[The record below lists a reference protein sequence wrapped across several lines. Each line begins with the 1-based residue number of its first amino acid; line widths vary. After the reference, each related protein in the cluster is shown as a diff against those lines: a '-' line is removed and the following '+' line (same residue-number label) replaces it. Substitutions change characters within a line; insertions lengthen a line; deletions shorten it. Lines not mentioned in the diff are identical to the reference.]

1 MAIAA
6 AILFFFMI
14 GEASSVTYTY
24 SGTSTACS
32 VITIATSGAISCTP
46 ATGTPVFT
54 IPSPL
59 TPNPCYGLEITAA
72 GAISC
77 ATNLPQCAL
86 TATPDL
92 NASGYT
98 ITLTASNCTQNPTS
112 YTWTGKGLA
121 NITTSSPSNTA
132 LLSNTDLLPPKT
144 KAGSYPYSVTAS
156 NATGAGAIVETTV
169 NAAIA
174 GYRGPY
180 AYIAHT
186 KANAATGTLSVVDTT
201 AELAFSI
208 IAQVPLQAVPVG
220 VALNPAGSR
229 VYVTNSGSNSVSVIE
244 TGKHGIVPIAD
255 PTNVGST
262 RSYIDLGTGK
272 VPWGIAVST
281 SGSKVYVANSGD
293 NSVSVIDAASNTVT
307 KNIGPV
313 GMRPYGIAVSPN
325 KPRLYVTN
333 HDDNSVAVID
343 TDSDNFL
350 ALVNQNGSLFNK
362 PYGVAVDPAGNYVYV
377 ANKGDGT
384 ASGTVSV
391 IDTATDKIIRTVTVG
406 KGPTG
411 VAVSPAGDKVYVV
424 NSTDNTVSVIDAAT
438 PTYPVTTAINSGGAM
453 PEYIAFNQAGV
464 MAYATH
470 YNSGDVSKID
480 IASSNVI
487 DVAPTD
493 STISAIPVR
502 NHPSALGNFV
512 GPAISSVQSEIVTA
526 YEYYHSGLNHYF
538 MTASFD
544 EAKAK
549 DAVTTTPAWQRTGK
563 TWLVWK
569 SAASLLSPVCRF
581 FGTDKY
587 DVNRKRI
594 GANSHFYTADS
605 TECDFIKTAYQTS
618 ANDGSLPFNGQLWP
632 AWTWEENSFYAVS
645 TAGACPS
652 GTTPIYRLYN
662 NGQGG
667 EPNHRY
673 YIDTA
678 VKTEML
684 AKGWVAEP
692 ANGNPVMCG
701 PPQ

>member
-59 TPNPCYGLEITAA
+59 TPNPCYGLTITSA
-72 GAISC
+72 GAVSC

-98 ITLTASNCTQNPTS
+98 ITLTASNCTQNPTL
-112 YTWTGKGLA
+112 YTWTGKGLS

-132 LLSNTDLLPPKT
+132 LLSNTDILPYKA

-156 NATGAGAIVETTV
+156 NATGAGAIVEATV

-186 KANAATGTLSVVDTT
+186 KAGATNGTLSVVDTT

-208 IAQVPLQAVPVG
+208 IAQISLQAGPVG
-220 VALNPAGSR
+220 VALNPAGSK

-255 PTNVGST
+255 PTNVGNT

-281 SGSKVYVANSGD
+281 SGSKVYVANSGE
-293 NSVSVIDAASNTVT
+293 NSVSVIDAESNTVN
-307 KNIGPV
+307 KNIASV
-313 GMRPYGIAVSPN
+313 GRPYGIAVNPI
-325 KPRLYVTN
+325 KPKLYVTN
-333 HDDNSVAVID
+333 YNDNTVAVID
-343 TDSDNFL
+343 TDKELFL
-350 ALVNQNGSLFNK
+350 NTVNPGTYSFNK
-362 PYGVAVDPAGNYVYV
+362 PIGVAVAPAGAYVYV
-377 ANKGDGT
+377 ANQGNGT
-384 ASGTVSV
+384 TAGTVSV
-391 IDTATDKIIRTVTVG
+391 IDTATDTIIHSVNVG

-411 VAVSPAGDKVYVV
+411 VAVNPTGDKVYVV
-424 NSTDNTVSVIDAAT
+424 NSTDNTVSVINAAT
-438 PTYPVTTAINSGGAM
+438 YVVTTAINSGGAM

-480 IASSNVI
+480 IASGNVI
-487 DVAPTD
+487 DVAPAD
-493 STISAIPVR
+493 STVSAIPVR
-502 NHPSALGNFV
+502 NHPSALGDFV

-549 DAVTTTPAWQRTGK
+549 DVVTTTPRWERTGK

-569 SAASLLSPVCRF
+569 SAASSLSPVCRF

-605 TECDFIKTAYQTS
+605 AECDFIKTAYQTS